1 MEQDDT
7 LLSRVK
13 NALAS
18 NKNVLGLVASYLLML
33 LCLVLFFSVNH
44 WIAKLF
50 LALIAI
56 GAALFSRFLLEA
68 LRIKRNYEKE
78 KHRPAAPL
86 PELEDQSADRTEK
99 EDMMVK
105 EDLTEQEDAPEDAD
119 TNSAPNI
126 EPNMPLVFISEKG
139 NKYHQDKACAG
150 LRFADEIQKVS
161 EEEAIALGRQACL
174 RCQQK
179 QADA

>member
-33 LCLVLFFSVNH
+33 LCLVLFFSVNL
-44 WIAKLF
+44 WIAKLL

-68 LRIKRNYEKE
+68 LRIKKKYEKE
-78 KHRPAAPL
+78 KQLPPMPA
-86 PELEDQSADRTEK
+86 PEQEDPSAEPEQK
-99 EDMMVK
+99 EDMQ
-105 EDLTEQEDAPEDAD
+105 EQEEAEEDAD

-126 EPNMPLVFISEKG
+126 EPNRPLVFISEKG
-139 NKYHQDKACAG
+139 NKYHQDKSCAG

>member
-68 LRIKRNYEKE
+68 LRIKKKYEKE
-78 KHRPAAPL
+78 KHLPAAPL
-86 PELEDQSADRTEK
+86 PELEDQSAEPELK
-99 EDMMVK
+99 EDMQ
-105 EDLTEQEDAPEDAD
+105 EQEEAEEDAD

-126 EPNMPLVFISEKG
+126 EPNRPLVFISEKG
-139 NKYHQDKACAG
+139 NKYHQDKSCAG
-150 LRFADEIQKVS
+150 LRFADEIQKAS

-174 RCQQK
+174 MCQQK

>member
-44 WIAKLF
+44 WIAKLLF
-50 LALIAI
+50 ALIAI

-68 LRIKRNYEKE
+68 LRIKKQYEKE
-78 KHRPAAPL
+78 KHLPAAPL
-86 PELEDQSADRTEK
+86 PELEDQSAEPELK
-99 EDMMVK
+99 EDMQ
-105 EDLTEQEDAPEDAD
+105 EQEEAEEDAD

-126 EPNMPLVFISEKG
+126 EPNRPLVFISEKG

>member
-44 WIAKLF
+44 WAAKLLF
-50 LALIAI
+50 ALIAI

-68 LRIKRNYEKE
+68 LRIKQKYEKE
-78 KHRPAAPL
+78 KHLPAVPAPEQEDQSAEPEQKEDM
-86 PELEDQSADRTEK
+86 PELEDAG
-99 EDMMVK
+99 
-105 EDLTEQEDAPEDAD
+105 AYAD
-119 TNSAPNI
+119 TNSAPDH
-126 EPNMPLVFISEKG
+126 EPDRPLVFISEKG
-139 NKYHQDKACAG
+139 NKYHQDKACAS

>member
-18 NKNVLGLVASYLLML
+18 NKNVLGLVASSVLTI
-33 LCLVLFFSVNH
+33 LCLILFFTVNH
-44 WIAKLF
+44 WAAKVLF
-50 LALIAI
+50 ALIAI
-56 GAALFSRFLLEA
+56 VAALFSWFLLEA
-68 LRIKRNYEKE
+68 LRITQKYKKG
-78 KHRPAAPL
+78 KHVHAMPA
-86 PELEDQSADRTEK
+86 PELENRSADP
-99 EDMMVK
+99 
-105 EDLTEQEDAPEDAD
+105 EQEDAQENMDS
-119 TNSAPNI
+119 NSAPSL
-126 EPNMPLVFISEKG
+126 EPNRPLVFISEKG

-150 LRFADEIQKVS
+150 LRFADEIQEVS

-179 QADA
+179 QADG

>member
-13 NALAS
+13 NTLAS

-68 LRIKRNYEKE
+68 LRIKKKYEKE
-78 KHRPAAPL
+78 KHLPAAPL
-86 PELEDQSADRTEK
+86 PELEDQSAEPELK
-99 EDMMVK
+99 EDMQ
-105 EDLTEQEDAPEDAD
+105 EQEEAEEDAD

-126 EPNMPLVFISEKG
+126 EPNRPLVFISEM
-139 NKYHQDKACAG
+139 
-150 LRFADEIQKVS
+150 
-161 EEEAIALGRQACL
+161 
-174 RCQQK
+174 
-179 QADA
+179 

>member
-68 LRIKRNYEKE
+68 LRIKKKYEKE
-78 KHRPAAPL
+78 KHLPAAPL
-86 PELEDQSADRTEK
+86 PELEDQSAEPELK
-99 EDMMVK
+99 EDMQ
-105 EDLTEQEDAPEDAD
+105 EQEEAEEDAD

-126 EPNMPLVFISEKG
+126 EPNRPLVFISEKG

-179 QADA
+179 QEDA

>member
-18 NKNVLGLVASYLLML
+18 NKNVLGLVASYLLMF

-44 WIAKLF
+44 WIAKLL

-86 PELEDQSADRTEK
+86 PINP
-99 EDMMVK
+99 
-105 EDLTEQEDAPEDAD
+105 LT
-119 TNSAPNI
+119 
-126 EPNMPLVFISEKG
+126 
-139 NKYHQDKACAG
+139 
-150 LRFADEIQKVS
+150 
-161 EEEAIALGRQACL
+161 GRKK
-174 RCQQK
+174 RI
-179 QADA
+179 

>member
-18 NKNVLGLVASYLLML
+18 NKNVLGLVASYLLMF

-68 LRIKRNYEKE
+68 LRIKKKYEKE
-78 KHRPAAPL
+78 KHLPAAPL
-86 PELEDQSADRTEK
+86 PELEDQSAEPELK
-99 EDMMVK
+99 EDMQ
-105 EDLTEQEDAPEDAD
+105 EQEEAEEDAD

-126 EPNMPLVFISEKG
+126 EPNRPLVFISEKG
-139 NKYHQDKACAG
+139 NKYHQDKSCAG

>member
-18 NKNVLGLVASYLLML
+18 NKNVLGLVASYLMMI

-44 WIAKLF
+44 WIAKLL

-68 LRIKRNYEKE
+68 LRIKKKYEKE
-78 KHRPAAPL
+78 KHLPAAPL
-86 PELEDQSADRTEK
+86 PELEDQSAEPELK
-99 EDMMVK
+99 EDMQ
-105 EDLTEQEDAPEDAD
+105 EQEEAEEDAD

-126 EPNMPLVFISEKG
+126 EPNRPLVFISEKG
-139 NKYHQDKACAG
+139 NKYHQDKSCAG

-174 RCQQK
+174 RCQ
-179 QADA
+179 

>member
-44 WIAKLF
+44 WIAKLL

-68 LRIKRNYEKE
+68 LRITRKYEKE
-78 KHRPAAPL
+78 KQLPPMPA
-86 PELEDQSADRTEK
+86 PEQEDQSAEPELK
-99 EDMMVK
+99 EDMP
-105 EDLTEQEDAPEDAD
+105 EQEDAPEDAD
-119 TNSAPNI
+119 TNSAPNLA
-126 EPNMPLVFISEKG
+126 PNRPLVFISEKG

-150 LRFADEIQKVS
+150 LRFADEVQEVS

-174 RCQQK
+174 RCLQK
-179 QADA
+179 QTDA

>member
-7 LLSRVK
+7 HLSRVK

-44 WIAKLF
+44 WIAKLL

-68 LRIKRNYEKE
+68 LRITRKYEKE
-78 KHRPAAPL
+78 KQLPPMPA
-86 PELEDQSADRTEK
+86 PEQEDPSAEPEQK
-99 EDMMVK
+99 EEMPK
-105 EDLTEQEDAPEDAD
+105 QEDAPEDTD
-119 TNSAPNI
+119 TDNAPNLA
-126 EPNMPLVFISEKG
+126 PNRPIVFVSEKG

-150 LRFADEIQKVS
+150 LRFADEVQEVS

>member
-68 LRIKRNYEKE
+68 LRIKKKYEKE
-78 KHRPAAPL
+78 KHLPAAPL
-86 PELEDQSADRTEK
+86 PELEDQSAEPELK
-99 EDMMVK
+99 EDMQ
-105 EDLTEQEDAPEDAD
+105 EQEEAEEDAD

-126 EPNMPLVFISEKG
+126 EPNRPLVFISEKG
-139 NKYHQDKACAG
+139 NKYHQDKSCAG
-150 LRFADEIQKVS
+150 LRFADEVQEVS

-174 RCQQK
+174 RCRQK

>member
-33 LCLVLFFSVNH
+33 LCLVLFFSVNL
-44 WIAKLF
+44 WIAKLL

-68 LRIKRNYEKE
+68 LRITRKYEKE
-78 KHRPAAPL
+78 KQLPPMPA
-86 PELEDQSADRTEK
+86 PEQEDPSAEQELK
-99 EDMMVK
+99 EDMP
-105 EDLTEQEDAPEDAD
+105 EQEDAGEDSD
-119 TNSAPNI
+119 TNSSPNLAPNRPI
-126 EPNMPLVFISEKG
+126 VFISEKG

-150 LRFADEIQKVS
+150 LRFADEVQEVF

-174 RCQQK
+174 RCLQK
-179 QADA
+179 QTDA

>member
-68 LRIKRNYEKE
+68 LRIKKQYEKE
-78 KHRPAAPL
+78 KHLPAAPL
-86 PELEDQSADRTEK
+86 PELEDQSAEPELK
-99 EDMMVK
+99 EDMQ
-105 EDLTEQEDAPEDAD
+105 EQEEAEEDAD

-126 EPNMPLVFISEKG
+126 EPNRPLVFISEKG

>member
-44 WIAKLF
+44 WIAKLL

-68 LRIKRNYEKE
+68 LRITRKYEKE
-78 KHRPAAPL
+78 KQLPPMPAPEQEDPSAE
-86 PELEDQSADRTEK
+86 PELN
-99 EDMMVK
+99 EDMP
-105 EDLTEQEDAPEDAD
+105 EQEDAPEDAD
-119 TNSAPNI
+119 TNSAPNL
-126 EPNMPLVFISEKG
+126 EPNRPLVFISEKG
-139 NKYHQDKACAG
+139 NKYHQDKSCAG
-150 LRFADEIQKVS
+150 LRFADEVQEVS

-179 QADA
+179 QADT

>member
-33 LCLVLFFSVNH
+33 LCLVLFFIVNH
-44 WIAKLF
+44 WIAKLL

-68 LRIKRNYEKE
+68 LRITRKYEKE
-78 KHRPAAPL
+78 KQLPPMPA
-86 PELEDQSADRTEK
+86 PEQEDPSAEPEQK
-99 EDMMVK
+99 EEMPK
-105 EDLTEQEDAPEDAD
+105 QEDAPEDTD
-119 TNSAPNI
+119 TDNAPNLA
-126 EPNMPLVFISEKG
+126 PNRPIVFVSEKG

-150 LRFADEIQKVS
+150 LRFADEVQEIS

-174 RCQQK
+174 RCRQK

>member
-68 LRIKRNYEKE
+68 LRIKKKYEKE
-78 KHRPAAPL
+78 KHLPAAPL
-86 PELEDQSADRTEK
+86 PELEDQSAEPELK
-99 EDMMVK
+99 EDMQ
-105 EDLTEQEDAPEDAD
+105 EQEEAEEDAD

-126 EPNMPLVFISEKG
+126 EPNRPLVFISEKG
-139 NKYHQDKACAG
+139 NKYHQDKSCAG

>member
-56 GAALFSRFLLEA
+56 GAALFSRLLLEA
-68 LRIKRNYEKE
+68 LRVSRKYEKE
-78 KHRPAAPL
+78 KHLPATPL
-86 PELEDQSADRTEK
+86 PELEDQSAEPELK
-99 EDMMVK
+99 EDMQ
-105 EDLTEQEDAPEDAD
+105 EQEEAEEDAD

-126 EPNMPLVFISEKG
+126 EPNRPLVFISEKG
-139 NKYHQDKACAG
+139 NKYHQDKSCAG
-150 LRFADEIQKVS
+150 LRFADEVQEVS
-161 EEEAIALGRQACL
+161 EKEAIALGRQACL

>member
-18 NKNVLGLVASYLLML
+18 NKNVLGLVASYLMMI

-44 WIAKLF
+44 WIAKLL

-68 LRIKRNYEKE
+68 LRIKKKYEKE
-78 KHRPAAPL
+78 KHLSPMPA
-86 PELEDQSADRTEK
+86 PEQEDPSAEPERKAE
-99 EDMMVK
+99 MP
-105 EDLTEQEDAPEDAD
+105 EQEDAPEDTD
-119 TNSAPNI
+119 TNSAPNLT
-126 EPNMPLVFISEKG
+126 PNRPIVFISEKG

-150 LRFADEIQKVS
+150 LRFADEVQEVS

-174 RCQQK
+174 RCLQK
-179 QADA
+179 QTDA

>member
-68 LRIKRNYEKE
+68 LRITRKYEKE
-78 KHRPAAPL
+78 KQLPPMPAPEQEDPSAE
-86 PELEDQSADRTEK
+86 PELK
-99 EDMMVK
+99 EDMQ
-105 EDLTEQEDAPEDAD
+105 EQEEAEEDAD

-126 EPNMPLVFISEKG
+126 EPNRPLVFISEKG
-139 NKYHQDKACAG
+139 NKYHQDKSCAG

>member
-44 WIAKLF
+44 WIAKLL

-68 LRIKRNYEKE
+68 LRIKKKYEKE
-78 KHRPAAPL
+78 KHLPAAPL
-86 PELEDQSADRTEK
+86 LELEDQSAEPELK
-99 EDMMVK
+99 EDMQ
-105 EDLTEQEDAPEDAD
+105 EQEEAEEDAD

-126 EPNMPLVFISEKG
+126 EPNRPLVFISEKG
-139 NKYHQDKACAG
+139 NKYHQDKSCAG

>member
-44 WIAKLF
+44 WIAKLL

-56 GAALFSRFLLEA
+56 GAALFSRLLLEA
-68 LRIKRNYEKE
+68 LRITRKYEKE
-78 KHRPAAPL
+78 KQL
-86 PELEDQSADRTEK
+86 PP
-99 EDMMVK
+99 MPVP
-105 EDLTEQEDAPEDAD
+105 EQEDPSAQPELNEDMQEQEEAEEDAD
-119 TNSAPNI
+119 TNSAPNL
-126 EPNMPLVFISEKG
+126 EPNRPLVFISEKG

-150 LRFADEIQKVS
+150 LRFADEVQEIS

>member
-7 LLSRVK
+7 LLSRIK

-44 WIAKLF
+44 WIAKLL

-68 LRIKRNYEKE
+68 LRITRKYEKE
-78 KHRPAAPL
+78 KQLPPMPA
-86 PELEDQSADRTEK
+86 PEQEDQSAEPEQK
-99 EDMMVK
+99 AEMP
-105 EDLTEQEDAPEDAD
+105 EQEDAGEDTD
-119 TNSAPNI
+119 TNSVPNL
-126 EPNMPLVFISEKG
+126 EPNRPIVFISEKG

-150 LRFADEIQKVS
+150 LRFADEVQEVF

>member
-7 LLSRVK
+7 LLSREK

-33 LCLVLFFSVNH
+33 LCLVLFFSVNL
-44 WIAKLF
+44 WIAKLL

-68 LRIKRNYEKE
+68 LRITRKYEKE
-78 KHRPAAPL
+78 KQLPPMPA
-86 PELEDQSADRTEK
+86 PEQEDPSAEPEQK
-99 EDMMVK
+99 EEMPK
-105 EDLTEQEDAPEDAD
+105 QEDAPEDTD
-119 TNSAPNI
+119 TDNAPNLA
-126 EPNMPLVFISEKG
+126 PNRPIVFVSEKG

-150 LRFADEIQKVS
+150 LRFADEVQEIS

-174 RCQQK
+174 RCRQK

>member
-44 WIAKLF
+44 WIAKLL

-68 LRIKRNYEKE
+68 LRITRKYEKE
-78 KHRPAAPL
+78 KQLPPMPA
-86 PELEDQSADRTEK
+86 PEQEDQSAEPEQK
-99 EDMMVK
+99 EDMP
-105 EDLTEQEDAPEDAD
+105 EQEDAPEDAD
-119 TNSAPNI
+119 TNSAPNLA
-126 EPNMPLVFISEKG
+126 PNRPIVFISEKG

-150 LRFADEIQKVS
+150 LRFADEVQEVS

-174 RCQQK
+174 RCRQK

>member
-44 WIAKLF
+44 WIAKLL

-68 LRIKRNYEKE
+68 LRIKKKYEKE
-78 KHRPAAPL
+78 KHLPAAPL
-86 PELEDQSADRTEK
+86 PELEDQSAEPELK
-99 EDMMVK
+99 EDMQ
-105 EDLTEQEDAPEDAD
+105 EQEEAEEDAD

-126 EPNMPLVFISEKG
+126 EPNRPLVFISEKG

-150 LRFADEIQKVS
+150 LRFADEVQEIS
-161 EEEAIALGRQACL
+161 EEESIALGRQACL

>member
-44 WIAKLF
+44 WIAKLL

-68 LRIKRNYEKE
+68 LRIKKKYEKE
-78 KHRPAAPL
+78 KHLPAAPL
-86 PELEDQSADRTEK
+86 PELEDQSAEPELK
-99 EDMMVK
+99 EDMQ
-105 EDLTEQEDAPEDAD
+105 EQEEAEEDAD

-126 EPNMPLVFISEKG
+126 EPNRPLVFISEKG

-150 LRFADEIQKVS
+150 LRFADEVQEVS

>member
-13 NALAS
+13 NALAL
-18 NKNVLGLVASYLLML
+18 NKNVLGLVASYLMML

-44 WIAKLF
+44 WTAKLLF
-50 LALIAI
+50 ALISI
-56 GAALFSRFLLEA
+56 CAALFSKLLLEA
-68 LRIKRNYEKE
+68 LRVSKKYEKE
-78 KHRPAAPL
+78 KHLHAMPAT
-86 PELEDQSADRTEK
+86 EQEDQSAELEQNK
-99 EDMMVK
+99 NMP
-105 EDLTEQEDAPEDAD
+105 EQEDAEEDSD
-119 TNSAPNI
+119 TDNAPNLA
-126 EPNMPLVFISEKG
+126 PNKPIVFISEKG

>member
-44 WIAKLF
+44 WIAKLL

-68 LRIKRNYEKE
+68 LRITRKYEKE
-78 KHRPAAPL
+78 KQLPPMPA
-86 PELEDQSADRTEK
+86 PEQEDPSAEQELK
-99 EDMMVK
+99 EDMP
-105 EDLTEQEDAPEDAD
+105 EQEDAGEDSD
-119 TNSAPNI
+119 TNSSPNLAPNRPI
-126 EPNMPLVFISEKG
+126 VFISEKG

-150 LRFADEIQKVS
+150 LRFADEVQEVS

-174 RCQQK
+174 RCRQK

>member
-18 NKNVLGLVASYLLML
+18 NKNVLGLVASYLMMI

-44 WIAKLF
+44 WIAKLL

-68 LRIKRNYEKE
+68 LRITRKYEKE
-78 KHRPAAPL
+78 KQLPPMPA
-86 PELEDQSADRTEK
+86 PEQEDPSAEPEQK
-99 EDMMVK
+99 EEMPK
-105 EDLTEQEDAPEDAD
+105 QEDAPEDTD
-119 TNSAPNI
+119 TDNAPNLA
-126 EPNMPLVFISEKG
+126 PNRPIVFISEKG

-150 LRFADEIQKVS
+150 LRFADEVQEVS

-179 QADA
+179 QADT

>member
-68 LRIKRNYEKE
+68 LHIKKKYEKE
-78 KHRPAAPL
+78 KHLPAAPL
-86 PELEDQSADRTEK
+86 PELEDPSAEPEQK
-99 EDMMVK
+99 EEMP
-105 EDLTEQEDAPEDAD
+105 EQEDAPEDTD
-119 TNSAPNI
+119 TDNAPNLA
-126 EPNMPLVFISEKG
+126 PNRPIVFISEKG

-150 LRFADEIQKVS
+150 LRFADEVQEVS

>member
-68 LRIKRNYEKE
+68 LRIKKKYEKE
-78 KHRPAAPL
+78 KHLPAAPL
-86 PELEDQSADRTEK
+86 PELEDQSAEPELK
-99 EDMMVK
+99 EDIQ
-105 EDLTEQEDAPEDAD
+105 EQEEAEEDAD

-126 EPNMPLVFISEKG
+126 EPNRPLVFISEKG
-139 NKYHQDKACAG
+139 NKYHQDKSCAG

>member
-13 NALAS
+13 NTLAS

-44 WIAKLF
+44 WIAKLL

-56 GAALFSRFLLEA
+56 GAALSSRFLLEA
-68 LRIKRNYEKE
+68 LRIKKKYEKE
-78 KHRPAAPL
+78 KHLPAAPL
-86 PELEDQSADRTEK
+86 PELEDQSAEPELK
-99 EDMMVK
+99 EDMQ
-105 EDLTEQEDAPEDAD
+105 EQEDAPEDAD
-119 TNSAPNI
+119 TNSAPNL
-126 EPNMPLVFISEKG
+126 EPNRPIVFISEKG
-139 NKYHQDKACAG
+139 NKYHQDKSCAG
-150 LRFADEIQKVS
+150 LRFADEVQEVS

-179 QADA
+179 QADT

>member
-44 WIAKLF
+44 WIAKLL

-68 LRIKRNYEKE
+68 LRIKKKYEKE
-78 KHRPAAPL
+78 KHLPAAPL
-86 PELEDQSADRTEK
+86 PELEDQSAEPELK
-99 EDMMVK
+99 EDMQ
-105 EDLTEQEDAPEDAD
+105 EQEEAEEDAD

-126 EPNMPLVFISEKG
+126 EPNRPLVFISEKG
-139 NKYHQDKACAG
+139 NKYHQDKSCAG

-174 RCQQK
+174 RCRQK
-179 QADA
+179 QGDA